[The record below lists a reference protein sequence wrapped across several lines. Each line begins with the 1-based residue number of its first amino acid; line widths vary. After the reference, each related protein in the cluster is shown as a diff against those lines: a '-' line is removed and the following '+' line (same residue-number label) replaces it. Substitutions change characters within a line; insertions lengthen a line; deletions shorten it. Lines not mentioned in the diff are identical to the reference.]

1 MFERKP
7 KVSEVVE
14 IVRENPKE
22 TMAVVREMPEVK
34 AVVYAKY
41 PDISYSEVINNAK
54 LQLFIAKQLLNAI
67 ESRRDEEDDLAML
80 LLTL

>member
-1 MFERKP
+1 MCIRD
-7 KVSEVVE
+7 
-14 IVRENPKE
+14 R
-22 TMAVVREMPEVK
+22 VK
-34 AVVYAKY
+34 AIVYAKY

-67 ESRRDEEDDLAML
+67 ESRRISDEEDDLAML